1 MSFWSTI
8 GNVAK
13 EAGKSVIEAGQKA
26 QDYIIEWQDKD
37 DNFLIRKAANGTM
50 AEKTA
55 AKKILR
61 DRGYGS

>member
-13 EAGKSVIEAGQKA
+13 DAGRSVAQTTQQA

-37 DNFLIRKAANGTM
+37 DSFLMRKGASGTM
-50 AEKTA
+50 AEKMA
-55 AKKILR
+55 ANKILR
-61 DRGYGS
+61 DRGYGR

>member
-13 EAGKSVIEAGQKA
+13 EAGKSAIEAGQKA

-37 DNFLIRKAANGTM
+37 DNFLIKKSCEWHNGRKNGSQ
-50 AEKTA
+50 
-55 AKKILR
+55 KK
-61 DRGYGS
+61 S